1 MFYVKTLGL
10 DAGSNEPVWLT
21 EDRVIQFY
29 AQLMDDLFT
38 DSQNRLR
45 LFKKNNLDFCALSL
59 FD

>member
-10 DAGSNEPVWLT
+10 DAGSIEPVWLT
-21 EDRVIQFY
+21 EDWVIQFY
-29 AQLMDDLFT
+29 IQLMDDLFT